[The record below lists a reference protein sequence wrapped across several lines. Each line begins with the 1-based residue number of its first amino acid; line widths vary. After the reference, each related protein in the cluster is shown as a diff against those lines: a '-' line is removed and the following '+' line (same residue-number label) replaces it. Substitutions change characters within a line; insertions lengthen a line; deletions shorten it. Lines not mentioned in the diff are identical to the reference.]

1 MNENINL
8 TEDMLNYCRCSPLEI
23 INYYTAYPKE
33 LLLKYNNNKQLIHYI
48 IKISISATNY
58 YIKQAKFTFIF
69 LISVYLLFKNNEQ
82 NILYNTIN
90 LIFNIYLYFIFFN
103 IFILTFSCIRYYLIF
118 R

>member
-1 MNENINL
+1 MNENIIL
-8 TEDMLNYCRCSPLEI
+8 TEDMLNCCRGSPLEI
-23 INYYTAYPKE
+23 INYYTVYPKK
-33 LLLKYNNNKQLIHYI
+33 LLLKYNNKQLINYI

-90 LIFNIYLYFIFFN
+90 LMFNIYLYFIFCN
-103 IFILTFSCIRYYLIF
+103 IFILTFSCIRYYLISG
-118 R
+118 